1 VNRAG
6 FVWKQVKARKLRSSL
21 TVAAFA
27 LSVGLLGFLLVLN
40 DALQKDWSQYQAQ
53 RVIVIAKSSMFE
65 RLPIAYL
72 NRIEGTPGVKRVAAF
87 DFLMV
92 FWKDSRAENQV
103 PLAAS
108 GVDELLDVYREADV
122 PPAEVAAWK
131 ADTTGCVVGPV
142 LMEKFGWKVGERL
155 VLKAPVNGGVL
166 ETTIRG
172 VMRYKLDNGVYI
184 HRRYLEGMTGEQG
197 KTSMFWIMAATKDD
211 VQKVTDLLEKK
222 FENAPYPVTVMT
234 EKQWQLM
241 FMQMLGNVKA
251 LIGSVGLATAFALL
265 LITGNTL
272 AMSARERR
280 GESGVLRVLGFGR
293 GDVAGL
299 LLAEALFYGVA
310 GAILGTG
317 LIYAFGYFVGMALD
331 KTQLAG
337 VGGLLV
343 PDGVSI
349 LVAVVASGVL
359 AVLAGV
365 APAVGLSRQSIVDLI
380 REPR

>member
-6 FVWKQVKARKLRSSL
+6 FVWKQVKARPLRSSL

-40 DALQKDWSQYQAQ
+40 DALQKDWSLYQAQ
-53 RVIVIAKSSMFE
+53 RVIVTAKSSLFE

-87 DFLMV
+87 DFVMG

-103 PLAAS
+103 PLSAAS
-108 GVDELLDVYREADV
+108 VDDLLDVYREADV
-122 PPAEVAAWK
+122 PLEQVAAWK
-131 ADTTGCVVGPV
+131 ADPTGCIVGPV

-172 VMRYKLDNGVYI
+172 VLRYKLDNGVYV
-184 HRRYLEGMTGEQG
+184 HRKYFEGMTGEQG
-197 KTSMFWIMAATKDD
+197 KAAMFWILAATKDD

-293 GDVAGL
+293 HEVAGL
-299 LLAEALFYGVA
+299 LLAEAVFYGVA
-310 GAILGTG
+310 GAVAGTG

-337 VGGLLV
+337 IGGLLV
-343 PDGVSI
+343 PDPASI

-359 AVLAGV
+359 AVLAGIV
-365 APAVGLSRQSIVDLI
+365 PAVGLSRTSIAALI

>member
-1 VNRAG
+1 MNRAG
-6 FVWKQVKARKLRSSL
+6 FVWKQVKARPLRSSL

-40 DALQKDWSQYQAQ
+40 DAFKKDWSIYQAQ

-87 DFLMV
+87 DFLMT
-92 FWKDSRAENQV
+92 FWKDSRAENQI

-122 PPAEVAAWK
+122 LPAEVAAWK
-131 ADTTGCVVGPV
+131 GDPTGCIVGPV
-142 LMEKFGWKVGERL
+142 LMEKFGWNVGERL

-166 ETTIRG
+166 DTTIRG

-197 KTSMFWIMAATKDD
+197 KTSMFWILAATKED

-241 FMQMLGNVKA
+241 FMQMIGNVKA
-251 LIGSVGLATAFALL
+251 LIGSIGLATAFALL

-272 AMSARERR
+272 AMTARERR

-293 GDVAGL
+293 GEVAGL
-299 LLAEALFYGVA
+299 LLAEAVFYGVA
-310 GAILGTG
+310 GAVAGTG
-317 LIYAFGYFVGMALD
+317 LIYAFGYFVGRAMD

-337 VGGLLV
+337 MGALLV
-343 PDGVSI
+343 PDATAI
-349 LVAVVASGVL
+349 LVSVGASGVL

-365 APAVGLSRQSIVDLI
+365 VPVVGLSRTPIATLI